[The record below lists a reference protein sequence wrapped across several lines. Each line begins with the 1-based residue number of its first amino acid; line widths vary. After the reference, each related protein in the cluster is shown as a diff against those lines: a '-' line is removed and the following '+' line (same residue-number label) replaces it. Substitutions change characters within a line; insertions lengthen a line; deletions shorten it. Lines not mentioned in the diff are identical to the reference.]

1 MPDLTDQLHYQI
13 VWDEPDASGS
23 FFWNVENGITLLNSG
38 NSVFAT
44 LGGDS
49 GIDDSTDYVDFG
61 LPFFLGRTVFVGF
74 AGTTIAYPQ
83 ETNPITYANGFW
95 AF

>member
-1 MPDLTDQLHYQI
+1 VTNFSAKVYGTNHAVPA
-13 VWDEPDASGS
+13 VFS
-23 FFWNVENGITLLNSG
+23 WNVENAAALLNSG
-38 NSVFAT
+38 NSVFDT

-49 GIDDSTDYVDFG
+49 GIDLTTDHVDFG

-83 ETNPITYANGFW
+83 VTNPITYPNGYW